1 MTLEIY
7 FADLTIEAQA
17 RYLEFFRLDNASDGN
32 LDSNI
37 IPLFQLDSS
46 DIDWDDELEA
56 VVRDT

>member
-7 FADLTIEAQA
+7 FADLTPEAQT